1 VSSLNGKVALIT
13 GAGRPR
19 GIGRASALQLA
30 RAGADVAV
38 TDLVRNNAEQQSL
51 DAVVAEIRS
60 AGGSAV
66 GIAMD
71 VTDRARISDCV
82 ARIHKQFGAID
93 ILFNNAGSPVGVGPF
108 LELTDTQWDVSYQV
122 HIKGMVDV
130 CREVIPIMQRRG
142 GGVIIN
148 NASLAG
154 LGAEPLMAAY
164 TATKF
169 GAVGLTKAIAC
180 EFGGDGIRCNAICP
194 GMVNTE
200 MGDAEVELFRAP
212 GQSAADVRKALAQ
225 NISLQQR
232 WADPEEI
239 AEVVVFLAGPQA
251 SYLTGVALPVAGG
264 LPAGL

>member
-1 VSSLNGKVALIT
+1 
-13 GAGRPR
+13 
-19 GIGRASALQLA
+19 
-30 RAGADVAV
+30 
-38 TDLVRNNAEQQSL
+38 
-51 DAVVAEIRS
+51 
-60 AGGSAV
+60 
-66 GIAMD
+66 
-71 VTDRARISDCV
+71 
-82 ARIHKQFGAID
+82 
-93 ILFNNAGSPVGVGPF
+93 
-108 LELTDTQWDVSYQV
+108 
-122 HIKGMVDV
+122 
-130 CREVIPIMQRRG
+130 
-142 GGVIIN
+142 
-148 NASLAG
+148 
-154 LGAEPLMAAY
+154 GAEPLMAAY

>member
-1 VSSLNGKVALIT
+1 MALIT

-154 LGAEPLMAAY
+154 LGAEPL
-164 TATKF
+164 
-169 GAVGLTKAIAC
+169 
-180 EFGGDGIRCNAICP
+180 
-194 GMVNTE
+194 
-200 MGDAEVELFRAP
+200 
-212 GQSAADVRKALAQ
+212 
-225 NISLQQR
+225 
-232 WADPEEI
+232 
-239 AEVVVFLAGPQA
+239 
-251 SYLTGVALPVAGG
+251 
-264 LPAGL
+264 